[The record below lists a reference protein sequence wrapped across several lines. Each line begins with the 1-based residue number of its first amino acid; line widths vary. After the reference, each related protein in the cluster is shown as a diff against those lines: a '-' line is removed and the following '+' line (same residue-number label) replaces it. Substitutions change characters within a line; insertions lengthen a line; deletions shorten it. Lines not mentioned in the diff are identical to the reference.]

1 MGLCVFDLDHTL
13 VRTPLD
19 LAAMAVEMRALL
31 EEARGPLP
39 PRPERWR
46 VGELLQWSKAEA
58 PELEQALWQVALGHE
73 RRAMDAASLEP
84 GALEA
89 VTGARDAGFRTAL
102 WTNNARALTV
112 PALERLGLAALLDL
126 VVTRDDMRALK
137 PDPDGWRVISEHFT
151 ARLGGGTASAR
162 TAPDH
167 FTAPTDGADGR
178 VRQGSKGPVPVTRRR
193 LSRARMEPSRAGAAD
208 ACRVVPRPLPH
219 APAGPVDRDAVVVGD
234 SWVDGVAAAA
244 VGVPFVAYR
253 AREEELQ
260 RWGVEPVARLDDL
273 AALPAWLVARLDGH
287 ATR

>member
-19 LAAMAVEMRALL
+19 LAAMAVEMRAFL

-46 VGELLQWSKAEA
+46 VGELVLWSKAEA

-84 GALEA
+84 GALDA
-89 VTGARDAGFRTAL
+89 VTGARDAGSRTAL

-162 TAPDH
+162 TAP
-167 FTAPTDGADGR
+167 
-178 VRQGSKGPVPVTRRR
+178 
-193 LSRARMEPSRAGAAD
+193 E
-208 ACRVVPRPLPH
+208 
-219 APAGPVDRDAVVVGD
+219 VVVGD

-253 AREEELQ
+253 AREEELR

-273 AALPAWLVARLDGH
+273 AALPAWLMARLDGH

>member
-46 VGELLQWSKAEA
+46 VGELVLWSKAEA
-58 PELEQALWQVALGHE
+58 PDLEQALWQVALGHE

-84 GALEA
+84 GALDA

-162 TAPDH
+162 TTPEH
-167 FTAPTDGADGR
+167 FTAPTDGPGGR
-178 VRQGSKGPVPVTRRR
+178 VG
-193 LSRARMEPSRAGAAD
+193 L
-208 ACRVVPRPLPH
+208 
-219 APAGPVDRDAVVVGD
+219 DAVVVGD

-253 AREEELQ
+253 ALEEELR

-273 AALPAWLVARLDGH
+273 AALPAWLMARLDGH

>member
-46 VGELLQWSKAEA
+46 VGELVLWSKAEA

-84 GALEA
+84 GALDA

-151 ARLGGGTASAR
+151 A
-162 TAPDH
+162 
-167 FTAPTDGADGR
+167 PTDGAG
-178 VRQGSKGPVPVTRRR
+178 G
-193 LSRARMEPSRAGAAD
+193 L
-208 ACRVVPRPLPH
+208 
-219 APAGPVDRDAVVVGD
+219 DAVVVGD

-253 AREEELQ
+253 AREEELR

-273 AALPAWLVARLDGH
+273 AALPAWLMARLDGH

>member
-46 VGELLQWSKAEA
+46 VGELVLWSKAEA

-102 WTNNARALTV
+102 WTNNARELTV

-162 TAPDH
+162 TAP
-167 FTAPTDGADGR
+167 
-178 VRQGSKGPVPVTRRR
+178 
-193 LSRARMEPSRAGAAD
+193 
-208 ACRVVPRPLPH
+208 
-219 APAGPVDRDAVVVGD
+219 AVVVGD

-253 AREEELQ
+253 AREEELR

-273 AALPAWLVARLDGH
+273 AALPAWLMARLDGH

>member
-46 VGELLQWSKAEA
+46 VGQLVLWSKAEA

-84 GALEA
+84 GALDA

-162 TAPDH
+162 TAPEH
-167 FTAPTDGADGR
+167 FTARLGGGTASARTAPEHFSAPTDGTG
-178 VRQGSKGPVPVTRRR
+178 G
-193 LSRARMEPSRAGAAD
+193 L
-208 ACRVVPRPLPH
+208 
-219 APAGPVDRDAVVVGD
+219 DAVVVGD

-253 AREEELQ
+253 AREEELR

-273 AALPAWLVARLDGH
+273 AALPAWLMARLDGH